1 VQCLTPRQLFIK
13 SCDFVGGSGNPSVL
27 KLPDLPEIAFVGRSN
42 VGKSS
47 LINALF
53 NRKNLARTSRTPGR
67 TQEINFFNLGG
78 VALFVDLPGYGF
90 ANVPIKLKHNWQRDM
105 TTYVT
110 TRRGMRMLFVLVDA
124 RHGLKPID
132 IDLFDIL
139 HEAGTPFQVVLTKT
153 DKIKAADLETVHAE
167 THGVMSGYLMC
178 APEVLAVSAV
188 KKTGLSA
195 LQARIF
201 HLVFPELMIK

>member
-1 VQCLTPRQLFIK
+1 MKSITPRQLFVK
-13 SCDFVGGSGNPSVL
+13 SCDFVGGSGDPSVL

-78 VALFVDLPGYGF
+78 LALFVDLPGYGF
-90 ANVPIKLKHNWQRDM
+90 ASVPIKLKHAWQKDM

-132 IDLFDIL
+132 FDLFNIL
-139 HEAGTPFQVVLTKT
+139 HASATPFQVVLTKT
-153 DKIKAADLETVHAE
+153 DKISSDEVESRQLETQKSVEDHF
-167 THGVMSGYLMC
+167 TC

-195 LQARIF
+195 LQMRIF
-201 HLVFPELMIK
+201 HLVFPDLMIK